1 METPQEAL
9 LQAILA
15 LEPLNKPHA
24 ALVAKGFQ
32 LTAGSCRAK
41 SLKNPANFALSF
53 QAALN

>member
-32 LTAGSCRAK
+32 LTAGSCLAK